1 MGDLLIRNI
10 PEQIERDI
18 TARAERNGTSVSDE
32 AKNILSQAIGV
43 EELGGRTSGAMS
55 YQAIRAAFASEGALG
70 DEFATIMEE
79 VEAERKADFGRP
91 IADVE

>member
-10 PEQIERDI
+10 PEPIERDI
-18 TARAERNGTSVSDE
+18 MARAERNGTSVSDE

-55 YQAIRAAFASEGALG
+55 YQAIRSAFASEGALD

-91 IADVE
+91 IADAQ